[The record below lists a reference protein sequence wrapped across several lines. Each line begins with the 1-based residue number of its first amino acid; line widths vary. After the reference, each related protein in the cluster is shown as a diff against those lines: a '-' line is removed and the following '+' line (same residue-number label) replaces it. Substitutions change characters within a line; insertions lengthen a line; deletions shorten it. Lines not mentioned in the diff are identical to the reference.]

1 MGTPFIR
8 ELAAHLRS
16 YAEEADVELTV
27 YDGNDDVAV
36 QTGTAFELMYECAK
50 NGTAEGYT
58 TKAGIT
64 GAKENSKKYP
74 LTDASILSQCYI
86 VPFKPVTE

>member
-1 MGTPFIR
+1 
-8 ELAAHLRS
+8 
-16 YAEEADVELTV
+16 
-27 YDGNDDVAV
+27 
-36 QTGTAFELMYECAK
+36 LMYECAK

-64 GAKENSKKYP
+64 GAKEISKEYP